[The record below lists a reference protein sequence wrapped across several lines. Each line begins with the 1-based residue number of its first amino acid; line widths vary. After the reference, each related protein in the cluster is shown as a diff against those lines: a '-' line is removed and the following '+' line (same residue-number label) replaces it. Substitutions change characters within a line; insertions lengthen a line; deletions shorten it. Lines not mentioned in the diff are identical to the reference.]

1 MMYPQV
7 EKLIDLALE
16 EDMGPGDVTSEF
28 FAPDEQTTTG
38 RIVARE
44 PGVLSGVDVA
54 IAVFRKVDASL
65 EVDTGLAEGAA
76 FHRGTVL
83 MTVTGSTRSI
93 LTAERTVLNF
103 LQRLC
108 GVATMTRVYV
118 EAVKPYGT
126 QGARH
131 TERRPRDGAS
141 LRRRRSRQEGAPITA
156 WASTTRSLV
165 KDNHLLAS
173 ESSGALQK
181 AIDAAKKANP
191 KMLIELEADA
201 IDQVSAFLAL
211 KGVDIILLD
220 NMALDDMRRS
230 VILADGKVLFEAS
243 GGIVLD
249 GPSPELL
256 PPGVDRISCGALTHS
271 VRALDLGMDFD
282 APLKF
287 CFPIHCFII
296 LTVLD
301 HRRISR
307 SLAGASIGHQI
318 DYHSSLTSTNDRALA
333 LARQGLPARAGSA
346 RRQPDGRSRT
356 ARK

>member
-126 QGARH
+126 QVLDTRK
-131 TERRPRDGAS
+131 
-141 LRRRRSRQEGAPITA
+141 
-156 WASTTRSLV
+156 TTPGWRLLEKAAVKAGGGTNHRMGLYDQILV

-243 GGIVLD
+243 GGIVLETIA
-249 GPSPELL
+249 GVAAT
-256 PPGVDRISCGALTHS
+256 GVDRISCGALTHS

-282 APLKF
+282 AP
-287 CFPIHCFII
+287 
-296 LTVLD
+296 
-301 HRRISR
+301 
-307 SLAGASIGHQI
+307 
-318 DYHSSLTSTNDRALA
+318 
-333 LARQGLPARAGSA
+333 
-346 RRQPDGRSRT
+346 
-356 ARK
+356 

>member
-1 MMYPQV
+1 MYPQV

-126 QGARH
+126 QVLDTRK
-131 TERRPRDGAS
+131 
-141 LRRRRSRQEGAPITA
+141 
-156 WASTTRSLV
+156 TTPGWRLLEKAAVKAGGGTNHRMGLYDQILV

-243 GGIVLD
+243 GGIVLETIA
-249 GPSPELL
+249 GVAAT
-256 PPGVDRISCGALTHS
+256 GVDRISCGALTHS

-282 APLKF
+282 AP
-287 CFPIHCFII
+287 
-296 LTVLD
+296 
-301 HRRISR
+301 
-307 SLAGASIGHQI
+307 
-318 DYHSSLTSTNDRALA
+318 
-333 LARQGLPARAGSA
+333 
-346 RRQPDGRSRT
+346 
-356 ARK
+356 